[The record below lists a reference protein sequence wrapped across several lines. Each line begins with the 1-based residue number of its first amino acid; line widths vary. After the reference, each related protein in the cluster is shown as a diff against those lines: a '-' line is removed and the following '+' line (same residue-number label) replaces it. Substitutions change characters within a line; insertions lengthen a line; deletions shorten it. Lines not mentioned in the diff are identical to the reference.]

1 MLCGIHLCLSVIS
14 YKGVFMTNEQW
25 LEIFKEIGKKMRE
38 GLSVVLNKEGGTV
51 ALGKGA
57 GGDKTFPVDK
67 WAEDIVIAALAK
79 AQREGEA
86 FTLISEELGVR
97 KFGEGAK
104 VVLVDPIDGSNNAK
118 SGIPFF
124 STSLALL
131 NGDTLDKL
139 AVGYVM
145 NLAVGDEFWAVRG
158 NGAYKN
164 GTRIR
169 TSATQGITIVAYEAS
184 SPAAD
189 IPRIMP
195 LLAQARRTR
204 CFGSTALD
212 LSYLAS
218 GAISVFATATA
229 SRAFDY
235 AAGMLILEEAD
246 GVITDLEGT
255 ALDHIVVGLNRTV
268 PLLASKNDATH
279 VLALNLLSAQ
289 R

>member
-1 MLCGIHLCLSVIS
+1 
-14 YKGVFMTNEQW
+14 MTNEQW
-25 LEIFKEIGKKMRE
+25 LENFKSIGKNMRD
-38 GLSVVLNKEGGTV
+38 GLSVILAKEGGMIP
-51 ALGKGA
+51 LGKGA

-67 WAEDIVIAALAK
+67 WAEDIIIAALAR
-79 AQREGEA
+79 AQSAGES
-86 FTLISEELGVR
+86 FTLISEEMGIQ
-97 KFGEGAK
+97 KFGEGSK
-104 VVLVDPIDGSNNAK
+104 IVLVDPIDGSNNAK

-131 NGDTLDKL
+131 NGTTLDTL
-139 AVGYVM
+139 AVGYVI
-145 NLAVGDEFWAVRG
+145 NLAVGDEFWALRG

-164 GTRIR
+164 GARIR
-169 TSATQGITIVAYEAS
+169 TSATPGITIVAYEAS
-184 SPAAD
+184 SPAND

-195 LLAQARRTR
+195 LIAQAKRTR

-218 GAISVFATATA
+218 GALSVFAAATA

-246 GVITDLEGT
+246 GVITDIEGG
-255 ALDHIVVGLNRTV
+255 ALDRVVAGLDRTV

-279 VLALNLLSAQ
+279 AVALQVLASHRQ
-289 R
+289 

>member
-1 MLCGIHLCLSVIS
+1 
-14 YKGVFMTNEQW
+14 MTNEQW
-25 LEIFKEIGKKMRE
+25 LELFKQIGKKMRD
-38 GLSVVLNKEGGTV
+38 GLSVILAREGGTV
-51 ALGKGA
+51 PLGKGA

-67 WAEDIVIAALAK
+67 WAEDIVIAALERAR
-79 AQREGEA
+79 QQGES

-97 KFGEGAK
+97 KFGEGDK
-104 VVLVDPIDGSNNAK
+104 IVLVDPIDGSNNAK

-131 NGDTLDKL
+131 NGATLDKL
-139 AVGYVM
+139 AAGYVI
-145 NLAVGDEFWAVRG
+145 NLAAGDEFWALRG

-164 GTRIR
+164 GARIR

-184 SPAAD
+184 SPATD
-189 IPRIMP
+189 LPRLLP
-195 LLAQARRTR
+195 LLAQAKRTR

-218 GAISVFATATA
+218 GALSVFATATA

-255 ALDHIVVGLNRTV
+255 SLDHIAVGLERTV
-268 PLLASKNDATH
+268 PLLASKNDAAH
-279 VLALNLLSAQ
+279 VAALNALSARKGQ
-289 R
+289 

>member
-1 MLCGIHLCLSVIS
+1 
-14 YKGVFMTNEQW
+14 MTNEQW
-25 LEIFKEIGKKMRE
+25 LDVFKSIGIRMRE
-38 GLSVVLNKEGGTV
+38 GVSEILSREGGKI

-67 WAEDIVIAALAK
+67 WAEDIVISALEK
-79 AQREGEA
+79 AHEQGEA

-97 KFGEGAK
+97 KFGEGGK

-118 SGIPFF
+118 TGIPFF
-124 STSLALL
+124 STSIALL
-131 NGDTLDKL
+131 NGDKL
-139 AVGYVM
+139 SDLVVAYVI
-145 NLAVGDEFWAVRG
+145 NLAMGDEFTAIRG
-158 NGAYKN
+158 QGAFKN

-169 TSATQGITIVAYEAS
+169 TSATEGMTIVAYEAS
-184 SPAAD
+184 SPATD

-195 LLAQARRTR
+195 LIKQARRTR

-218 GAISVFATATA
+218 GALSVFATATA

-255 ALDHIVVGLNRTV
+255 SLDHIVVGLNRTV
-268 PLLASKNDATH
+268 PLLACAHERLH
-279 VLALNLLSAQ
+279 VMALNSLGAP
-289 R
+289 

>member
-1 MLCGIHLCLSVIS
+1 
-14 YKGVFMTNEQW
+14 MTNEQW
-25 LEIFKEIGKKMRE
+25 LEIFKHIGKKMRE
-38 GLSVVLNKEGGTV
+38 GLSVIINKEGGTV
-51 ALGKGA
+51 PLGKGA

-67 WAEDIVIAALAK
+67 WAEDIIIAALAR

-97 KFGEGAK
+97 KFGDGEK
-104 VVLVDPIDGSNNAK
+104 IVLVDPIDGSNNAK

-164 GTRIR
+164 GARIR

-184 SPAAD
+184 SPAND

-195 LLAQARRTR
+195 LIAQAKRTR

-218 GAISVFATATA
+218 GALSVFATATA

-268 PLLASKNDATH
+268 PLLASKNDSTH
-279 VLALNLLSAQ
+279 VMALNLLSAQ

>member
-1 MLCGIHLCLSVIS
+1 
-14 YKGVFMTNEQW
+14 MTNEQW
-25 LEIFKEIGKKMRE
+25 LENFRGIGKKMRD
-38 GLSVVLNKEGGTV
+38 GLSTILAKEGGTV
-51 ALGKGA
+51 PLGKGA

-67 WAEDIVIAALAK
+67 WAEDIIVAELAR
-79 AQREGEA
+79 AHGAGES
-86 FTLISEELGVR
+86 FTLISEEMGIQ
-97 KFGEGAK
+97 KFGESSK
-104 VVLVDPIDGSNNAK
+104 IVLVDPIDGSNNAK

-131 NGDTLDKL
+131 SGTTLDTL
-139 AVGYVM
+139 AVGYVI
-145 NLAVGDEFWAVRG
+145 NLAVGDEFWALRG

-164 GTRIR
+164 GARIR
-169 TSATQGITIVAYEAS
+169 TSATPGITIVAYEAS
-184 SPAAD
+184 SPASD

-195 LLAQARRTR
+195 LIAQAKRTR

-218 GAISVFATATA
+218 GSLSVFAAATA

-235 AAGMLILEEAD
+235 AAGMLILEEAE
-246 GVITDLEGT
+246 GVITDIEGR
-255 ALDHIVVGLNRTV
+255 ALDRVVAGLDRTV

-279 VLALNLLSAQ
+279 AAALEVLALH

>member
-1 MLCGIHLCLSVIS
+1 
-14 YKGVFMTNEQW
+14 MTNEQW
-25 LEIFKEIGKKMRE
+25 LEIFKHIGKKMRE

-51 ALGKGA
+51 PLGKGA

-67 WAEDIVIAALAK
+67 WAEDIIIAALTK

-97 KFGEGAK
+97 KFGEGEK
-104 VVLVDPIDGSNNAK
+104 IVLVDPIDGSNNAK

-184 SPAAD
+184 SPATD

-195 LLAQARRTR
+195 LLVQAKRTR

-246 GVITDLEGT
+246 GVITDIEGT
-255 ALDHIVVGLNRTV
+255 ALDHIVAGLNRTV
-268 PLLASKNDATH
+268 PLLASKNDSTH
-279 VLALNLLSAQ
+279 VMALNLLSTQ

>member
-1 MLCGIHLCLSVIS
+1 
-14 YKGVFMTNEQW
+14 MTNEQW
-25 LEIFKEIGKKMRE
+25 LENFRSIGKKMRD
-38 GLSVVLNKEGGTV
+38 GLSVILAKEGGTIP
-51 ALGKGA
+51 LGKGA

-67 WAEDIVIAALAK
+67 WAEDIIVAALAR
-79 AQREGEA
+79 AQNAGES
-86 FTLISEELGVR
+86 FTLISEEMGIQ
-97 KFGEGAK
+97 KFGEGGK
-104 VVLVDPIDGSNNAK
+104 IVLVDPIDGSNNAK

-131 NGDTLDKL
+131 NGTTLDTL
-139 AVGYVM
+139 AVGYVI
-145 NLAVGDEFWAVRG
+145 NLAVGDEFWAIRG

-164 GTRIR
+164 GVRIR
-169 TSATQGITIVAYEAS
+169 TSATPGITIVAYEAS
-184 SPAAD
+184 SPAND

-195 LLAQARRTR
+195 LIAQAKRTR

-218 GAISVFATATA
+218 GALSVFAAATA

-246 GVITDLEGT
+246 GVITDIEGG
-255 ALDHIVVGLNRTV
+255 ALDRVAAGLDRTM
-268 PLLASKNDATH
+268 PLLASKNDETH
-279 VLALNLLSAQ
+279 AAALRVLASH

>member
-1 MLCGIHLCLSVIS
+1 
-14 YKGVFMTNEQW
+14 MTNEQW
-25 LEIFKEIGKKMRE
+25 LEIFKHIGKKMRE
-38 GLSVVLNKEGGTV
+38 GLSVVLSREGGTV
-51 ALGKGA
+51 PLGKGA

-97 KFGEGAK
+97 KFGEGTK

-158 NGAYKN
+158 KGSYKN
-164 GTRIR
+164 GKRIR

-246 GVITDLEGT
+246 GVITDLGGT

-268 PLLASKNDATH
+268 PLLASKNDSTH
-279 VLALNLLSAQ
+279 VMALNLLSAQ
-289 R
+289 Q